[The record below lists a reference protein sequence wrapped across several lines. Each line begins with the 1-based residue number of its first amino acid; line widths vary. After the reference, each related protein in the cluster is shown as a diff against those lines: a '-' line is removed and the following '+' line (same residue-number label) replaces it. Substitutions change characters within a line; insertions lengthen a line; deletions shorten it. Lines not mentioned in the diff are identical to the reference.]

1 MKKFKDMDENEK
13 KKVKRNILIGVG
25 GVALLVGGYFIGKKK
40 GRINCLKMHT
50 EFGDLA
56 KDVIVTQPTPLPKE
70 ITSIW
75 ETIDEDVYTDIAMQM
90 EEALCDT
97 GIDQFH
103 LDRNWEVADGVIKNL
118 VVEITTDKK

>member
-1 MKKFKDMDENEK
+1 MKKFKDMNENEK
-13 KKVKRNILIGVG
+13 KKVKRNILIGIG
-25 GVALLVGGYFIGKKK
+25 GVTLLVGGYFIGKKV
-40 GRINCLKMHT
+40 GRVNALKMHT

-75 ETIDEDVYTDIAMQM
+75 ETIDADIYTDIAMQM

-97 GIDQFH
+97 TIDQLH
-103 LDRNWEVADGVIKNL
+103 IDRSWNVAEGVVKNL
-118 VVEITTDKK
+118 KVTIDTVK